1 MVTAFLSGTLFL
13 FMAQSRP
20 QMYGQIYR
28 MPEGVETRWITFENP
43 TGAKGGGG
51 KENKGAKGAAYRPL
65 PAGQTVV
72 LADLQGSG
80 TIRRMWVTLGNRT
93 PKALRSYVLRMYWD
107 GSERP
112 AVEVPFGDFFGAIHG
127 RALPFESELFA
138 NPEGRSFNCFVPMPF
153 RKGARITFSNE
164 SAEDLPQLYY
174 EIDATVGE
182 EHPADTLYFHATWRR
197 ERWTTLG
204 KDFEIL
210 PHIEGK
216 GRFLGAHIGIF
227 GHPMNDGW
235 WGEGEVKVYLDGD
248 REWPTLVGT
257 GTEDYILT
265 AYGQGTYSNRYAGS
279 LIVDE
284 QARTFAFYRH
294 HLPDPVYFHQ
304 EVRVTLQQMGATSK
318 ARALMLSK
326 AGVEVQQTQLHALGP
341 GGTGAIH
348 MLLDENRSLDD
359 PALPNGIAM
368 YYRRD
373 DVRAVALFYLDQPEN
388 GLPPIAPLEKRLE
401 AIQ

>member
-1 MVTAFLSGTLFL
+1 MVTALLSSTLFL
-13 FMAQSRP
+13 FVAQSRP

-28 MPEGVETRWITFENP
+28 MPEGVETRWISFENP
-43 TGAKGGGG
+43 TGAKGAGG
-51 KENKGAKGAAYRPL
+51 KVNQGAKGAAYRPVK
-65 PAGQTVV
+65 AGETVV

-80 TIRRMWVTLGNRT
+80 TLRRMWVTLGTRT
-93 PKALRSYVLRMYWD
+93 PRALRSYVVRMYWD
-107 GSERP
+107 GAERP

-138 NPEGRSFNCFVPMPF
+138 NPEGRSFNSFVPMPF
-153 RKGARITFSNE
+153 RKSARVTFTNESNE
-164 SAEDLPQLYY
+164 LLPQLYY

-182 EHPADTLYFHATWRR
+182 DHPADVLYFHAIWRR
-197 ERWTTLG
+197 ERWTELG

-210 PHIEGK
+210 PHITGK
-216 GRFLGAHIGIF
+216 GRYIGAHIGIF
-227 GHPMNDGW
+227 GHPLNDGW
-235 WGEGEVKVYLDGD
+235 WGEGEVKVFLDGD
-248 REWPTLVGT
+248 GEWPTLVGT

-279 LIVDE
+279 LIVDD
-284 QARTFAFYRH
+284 QTRTWAFYRH
-294 HLPDPVYFHQ
+294 HLPDPVFFHQ

-318 ARALMLSK
+318 ARALLLSK
-326 AGVEVQQTQLHALGP
+326 GGVEVQQTALHAA
-341 GGTGAIH
+341 GAIH
-348 MLLDENRSLDD
+348 MLLDEKRSLDD

-373 DVRAVALFYLDQPEN
+373 DVSAVALFYLDRPEN
-388 GLPPIAPLEKRLE
+388 GLPAIAPLEKRLE

>member
-1 MVTAFLSGTLFL
+1 MVTALLSSTLFL

-20 QMYGQIYR
+20 QMHGQIYR

-51 KENKGAKGAAYRPL
+51 KENQGAKGAAYRPIA
-65 PAGQTVV
+65 AGETVV

-80 TIRRMWVTLGNRT
+80 TLRRIWVTLGNRT
-93 PKALRSYVLRMYWD
+93 PKALRSYVVRMYWD

-127 RALPFESELFA
+127 RALPLESELFA
-138 NPEGRSFNCFVPMPF
+138 NPEGRSFNCFIPMPY
-153 RKGARITFSNE
+153 RKGARVTFTNE

-174 EIDATVGE
+174 EIDFTVGE
-182 EHPADTLYFHATWRR
+182 EHPADALYFHATWRR

-210 PHIEGK
+210 PQVEGK
-216 GRFLGAHIGIF
+216 GRYLGAHIGIL
-227 GHPMNDGW
+227 GHPQNDGW

-257 GTEDYILT
+257 GTEDYIGT
-265 AYGQGTYSNRYAGS
+265 AYGQGTYSSRYSGS
-279 LIVDE
+279 LVVDE
-284 QARTFAFYRH
+284 RARVFSFFRH
-294 HLPDPVYFHQ
+294 HLPDPVWFHQ
-304 EVRVTLQQMGATSK
+304 EVRVTLQQMGASSK
-318 ARALMLSK
+318 DRTLVLMRGG
-326 AGVEVQQTQLHALGP
+326 AEVKPISLVQLTGP
-341 GGTGAIH
+341 FHG
-348 MLLDENRSLDD
+348 LLDLGKTLDD
-359 PALPNGIAM
+359 PSVPNGIAM
-368 YYRRD
+368 MYRRD
-373 DVRAVALFYLDQPEN
+373 DVSAVALFYLDRPEN
-388 GLPPIAPLEKRLE
+388 GLPPIAPLEKRTE